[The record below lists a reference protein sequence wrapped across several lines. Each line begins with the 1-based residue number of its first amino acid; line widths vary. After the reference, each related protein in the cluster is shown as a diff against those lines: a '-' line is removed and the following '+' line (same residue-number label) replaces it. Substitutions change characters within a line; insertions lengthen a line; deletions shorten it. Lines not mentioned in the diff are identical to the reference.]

1 MRSELCSECRD
12 AEKKSDL
19 NIKSVLDRISSYK
32 NENDGQLS
40 EKDTLYICLS
50 LCLYSK
56 AVIAYRM
63 YRHEMPKTSE
73 DLANWKELSKKIK
86 YLNSEMSHRSHFWIK
101 NMMGVEGTYKKI
113 NWLEF
118 INFCKRNGFKNEES
132 KSVCEAEKEKYPLK
146 QKVLILSGSP
156 SNIEYLKKYI
166 ENNYQQCKIL
176 QEFNLEN
183 E

>member
-1 MRSELCSECRD
+1 MRSELCSECID

-19 NIKSVLDRISSYK
+19 NINSVLDRISSYK
-32 NENDGQLS
+32 NEKDGQLS
-40 EKDTLYICLS
+40 DKDILYICLS
-50 LCLYSK
+50 MCLYSK

-63 YRHEMPKTSE
+63 YRHEMPKTLE

-118 INFCKRNGFKNEES
+118 IKFCQENGCKNEES
-132 KSVCEAEKEKYPLK
+132 KSVCEAKKEKNSLK
-146 QKVLILSGSP
+146 QKGFILSATP
-156 SNIEYLKKYI
+156 SELEKVKKYI
-166 ENNYQQCKIL
+166 ENNCQCKIL